1 MSAWLRHTRGMGRK
15 YSHPNLVLAT
25 CILASSLAFVD
36 GSVTNVGLP
45 AIGQSLQAGGADLQ
59 WGINAYFLP
68 LSSLLLLGG
77 AAGDRYGRKRL
88 LIAGTI
94 LFAAASILCAVA
106 PSLFFLLAGRAL
118 QGIGA
123 AILMPN

>member
-1 MSAWLRHTRGMGRK
+1 MASR
-15 YSHPNLVLAT
+15 SHPNLVLAT

-45 AIGQSLQAGGADLQ
+45 AIGQSLQAAGADLQ
-59 WGINAYFLP
+59 WVINAYLLP

-88 LIAGTI
+88 LIAGTL
-94 LFAAASILCAVA
+94 LFVAASILCATA
-106 PSLFFLLAGRAL
+106 PSLLFLLAGRAL

-123 AILMPN
+123 AILMPNSLA